1 MNRHLIILSAAL
13 WTAAPT
19 FAQSPA
25 APPAVPVGTAQAYQI
40 APDDLLSVT
49 VVNAAN
55 LSAPQVT
62 VLQDGTIS
70 LPFLKTP
77 VSVVGKTP
85 SEVSQDLTR
94 RLDHWL
100 VNPSVT
106 VALVGRHRTFAY
118 VSGFVAHPQSVELT
132 PMLHVM
138 DAVAEAGDVLP
149 NGDLSLTTV
158 THADGT
164 RQMLDLSPAASRAGT
179 LVNPLLLSGDAIS
192 VPEQRAEISVIGQV
206 GRPGS
211 YNYKSDMTVLDALTA
226 AGNVNMDD
234 ADLPDAT
241 LTHGGRVTPLDLEAM
256 LHGANLSQNVKL
268 SAGDQISVPKAP
280 RTYVYGAVGKAGFY
294 SFKPGDK
301 VLDALNASSV
311 SPYANYTKVHVVHV
325 DKTKT
330 VAVVQQ
336 INMED
341 YFKKGNLSANP
352 TLQPGD
358 AVYIET
364 KGEPKQP
371 WYSVLAPIGIVAQA
385 AHFLF

>member
-1 MNRHLIILSAAL
+1 MNRHLFFLSATLLTTSPA
-13 WTAAPT
+13 
-19 FAQSPA
+19 FAQLA
-25 APPAVPVGTAQAYQI
+25 APPTAPTGVAQSYQI
-40 APDDLLSVT
+40 APDDVLSVT
-49 VVNAAN
+49 VVNFAN

-70 LPFLKTP
+70 LPLLPTP
-77 VSVVGKTP
+77 VSVSGKTP
-85 SEVSQDLTR
+85 SEASQDLAR
-94 RLDHWL
+94 RLNHYL

-106 VALVGRHRTFAY
+106 VALISRHKTFAY

-132 PMLHVM
+132 PSLHVL

-149 NGDLSLTTV
+149 NGDLSQTTV
-158 THADGT
+158 THSDGT
-164 RQMLDLSPAASRAGT
+164 RQTLDLSPMASRAGT
-179 LVNPLLLSGDAIS
+179 LVNPLLLPSDSIS
-192 VPEQRAEISVIGQV
+192 IPEQRAEISVIGQV
-206 GRPGS
+206 GKPGS
-211 YNYKSDMTVLDALTA
+211 YNYKADMTVLDALTA
-226 AGNVNMDD
+226 AGNVNVDD
-234 ADLPDAT
+234 ADLRDAT
-241 LTHGGRVTPLDLEAM
+241 LTHNGQVTPLDLDAM
-256 LHGANLSQNVKL
+256 LLHGADMSQNVKL
-268 SAGDQISVPKAP
+268 AAGDRINVPKAP
-280 RTYVYGAVGKAGFY
+280 KTYVYGAVTKAGFF

-311 SPYANYTKVHVVHV
+311 TPFADYSKVHVVHV

-358 AVYIET
+358 AVYIEA
-364 KGEPKQP
+364 KGEPKRP
-371 WYSVLAPIGIVAQA
+371 WYDILAPVGIVAQA